1 LAKHRLVFRTK
12 QSSTQQVVDR
22 AFRAAGLRPKPV
34 IVLDTRD
41 GVFEAVAHQLGIGFT
56 WQHGSSRSDKIVRVQ
71 VPEMAT
77 QVPEHIFCLAGKH
90 YKLVEL
96 FFETPQAIKHMTA

>member
-1 LAKHRLVFRTK
+1 MPLVKHRLVFRTK

-34 IVLDTRD
+34 IILDTR
-41 GVFEAVAHQLGIGFT
+41 VGIGFT

-77 QVPEHIFCLAGKH
+77 QVPEHIFSLAGKH

>member
-1 LAKHRLVFRTK
+1 MDSLTDSRHVTRLEI
-12 QSSTQQVVDR
+12 VDSGR
-22 AFRAAGLRPKPV
+22 RRRWPEEKEIADRRGELFGSAV
-34 IVLDTRD
+34 
-41 GVFEAVAHQLGIGFT
+41 AVAHQLGIGFT
-56 WQHGSSRSDKIVRVQ
+56 WQHGSSRSDKIVRVH